1 MRRATLTFRGIPKES
16 AGPDYEDGMLRIHL
30 SSGLRL
36 IGGEGKIEGI
46 VWIRKIFGQ

>member
-1 MRRATLTFRGIPKES
+1 
-16 AGPDYEDGMLRIHL
+16 MLRIHL

-46 VWIRKIFGQ
+46 VWIWKVFGSVISPEE